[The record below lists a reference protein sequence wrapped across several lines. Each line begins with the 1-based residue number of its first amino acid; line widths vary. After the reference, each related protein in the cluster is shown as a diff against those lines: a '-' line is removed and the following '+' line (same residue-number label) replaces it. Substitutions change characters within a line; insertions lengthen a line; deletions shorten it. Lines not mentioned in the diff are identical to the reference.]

1 MRHAAIALLGLG
13 LAGCAASPDRPP
25 ASIRVATYNVA
36 LNDERAGGMIARL
49 EAGDDA
55 ARAVASVIR
64 RVRPDVLLL
73 NELDFDP
80 AGRAAD
86 LFQQRYLEAA
96 GGDTDPIRYP
106 YRYLAPVN
114 TGVPSGLD
122 LDGDGR
128 CDGPGDAWGF
138 GRQPG
143 QYGMLVLS
151 RFPIDSARVRT
162 FQQFRWA
169 QMPDAQVPQAPNTAL
184 PFYPPQVWA
193 QLRLSSKSHWDIP
206 LRTPF
211 GTLHLLASHP
221 TPPVFDG
228 PEDRNGTRN
237 HDEIRLWA
245 DYIEPTRAAYL
256 VDDRGQ
262 QGGLP
267 ADARFVIAGDQN
279 ADPVDG
285 DSAAGAIAQL
295 LTHPRVDAS
304 VVPRSEGGIEAAA
317 RSGGANATQRGDPA
331 HDTGA
336 FGERVGNMRIDYVL
350 PSRGITVRAAQVH
363 WPKADESGHAQVL
376 ASDHRM
382 VWIDIA
388 W

>member
-1 MRHAAIALLGLG
+1 MRHAATALLMILV
-13 LAGCAASPDRPP
+13 AGCAASPARQP

-36 LNDERAGGMIARL
+36 LNDDRSGGLIARL
-49 EAGDDA
+49 EAGDDH

-73 NELDFDP
+73 NELDYDA

-86 LFQQRYLEAA
+86 LFQQRYLEAP

-106 YRYLAPVN
+106 YRFLAAVN
-114 TGVPSGLD
+114 TGVPGGLD

-128 CDGPGDAWGF
+128 NDGPGDAWGY

-151 RFPIDSARVRT
+151 RFPIETARVRT
-162 FQQFRWA
+162 FQDFRWSRMPAA
-169 QMPDAQVPQAPNTAL
+169 QIPQAPGAAET
-184 PFYPPQVWA
+184 FYAAAVWP
-193 QLRLSSKSHWDIP
+193 QLRLSSKSHWDVP

-228 PEDRNGTRN
+228 PEDRNGARN

-245 DYIEPTRAAYL
+245 DYIEPARAAYL
-256 VDDRGQ
+256 IDDRGRS
-262 QGGLP
+262 GGLP
-267 ADARFVIAGDQN
+267 ANARFVIAGDQN

-285 DSAAGAIAQL
+285 DSATGAISQL
-295 LTHPRVDAS
+295 LAHPRVDAS
-304 VVPRSEGGIEAAA
+304 VVPRSEGGIEASA

-331 HDTGA
+331 HDTGE

-350 PSRGITVRAAQVH
+350 PSRGISVRDARVH
-363 WPKADESGHAQVL
+363 WPRSDEPGHDDVL
-376 ASDHRM
+376 ASDHRL

>member
-1 MRHAAIALLGLG
+1 MRHAATALLVLL
-13 LAGCAASPDRPP
+13 LAGCAASPARQP
-25 ASIRVATYNVA
+25 ASIRVATFNVA
-36 LNDERAGGMIARL
+36 LNDDRSGGLIARL
-49 EAGDDA
+49 EAGDPN
-55 ARAVASVIR
+55 ARKVASVIR

-73 NELDFDP
+73 NELDYDA

-86 LFQQRYLEAA
+86 LFQQRYLDAP

-106 YRYLAPVN
+106 YRFLAAVN
-114 TGVPSGLD
+114 TGVPSDMD

-128 CDGPGDAWGF
+128 NGGPGDAWGY

-151 RFPIDSARVRT
+151 RFPIDTARVRT
-162 FQQFRWA
+162 FQLFRWA
-169 QMPDAQVPQAPNTAL
+169 QMPDAQVPQAPDAAA
-184 PFYPPQVWA
+184 PFYAPQVWS
-193 QLRLSSKSHWDIP
+193 QLRLSSKSHWDVP

-228 PEDRNGTRN
+228 PEDRNGARN

-245 DYIEPTRAAYL
+245 DYVEPARAGYL

-262 QGGLP
+262 AGGLRS
-267 ADARFVIAGDQN
+267 DARFVIAGDLN

-285 DSAAGAIAQL
+285 DSAPGAIEQL
-295 LTHPRVDAS
+295 LAHPLVDAS
-304 VVPRSEGGIEAAA
+304 MVPRSEGGIEAATRGA
-317 RSGGANATQRGDPA
+317 ANASHRGDPA
-331 HDTGA
+331 HDTGE
-336 FGERVGNMRIDYVL
+336 FGERVGNMRIDYLL
-350 PSRGITVRAAQVH
+350 PSRGISVREARVH
-363 WPKADESGHAQVL
+363 WPRSDEPGHAEVL
-376 ASDHRM
+376 ASDHRL